1 MTTVERLFALAT
13 AYAEAAVR
21 ADRARTAARSANTHT
36 ETAAA
41 ETTVSVA
48 DSAVEA
54 ARFALR
60 TDLRQALELPV
71 YAVPDTNL
79 PVCTWQNGQVLI
91 RALADSGERALRVR
105 YTPQQALVTGVRLIA
120 CAAVTDER
128 LGGTL
133 SDILGTFSTAEASAP
148 TATGPDTPDTG
159 RRA

>member
-1 MTTVERLFALAT
+1 MTLVERLFTLAT
-13 AYAEAAVR
+13 AYAEAADR
-21 ADRARTAARSANTHT
+21 DRAAVRSASTPA
-36 ETAAA
+36 EKAAA
-41 ETTVSVA
+41 ETAVRIS

-71 YAVPDTNL
+71 YAMPDKKL
-79 PVCTWQNGQVLI
+79 LVCTWQTGQVLI
-91 RALADSGERALRVR
+91 RALADNAERAVRVR
-105 YTPQQALVTGVRLIA
+105 YTPEQALATGARLIA
-120 CAAVTDER
+120 CAAITDER

-133 SDILGTFSTAEASAP
+133 SGVLGPFTTAEASTP

>member
-1 MTTVERLFALAT
+1 VTTVERLFALAA

-21 ADRARTAARSANTHT
+21 ADRDRAAARSASTPT
-36 ETAAA
+36 RKAAA
-41 ETTVSVA
+41 ESAVSTA

-60 TDLRQALELPV
+60 TDLRQALGLPV
-71 YAVPDTNL
+71 YAVPDTKL

-91 RALADSGERALRVR
+91 RALADNGERTVRVR
-105 YTPQQALVTGVRLIA
+105 YTPEQALAVGTALIA
-120 CAAVTDER
+120 CAAITDR
-128 LGGTL
+128 HLGGTL
-133 SDILGTFSTAEASAP
+133 SGILGTFPTAEANAP